1 MLIGPGCA
9 VLGTAMSEGV
19 CGNGGVQLDRN
30 AIGVSGLEWH
40 NLDYGASALVLT
52 YLDSESLCRSEA
64 VSKSFK
70 ESVGNAWT
78 VLAIEKGLVED
89 VVVVPPGTWNFHTLS
104 LCVASRYAKEV
115 ANMSDE
121 DMRSEGRLL
130 SVLHPSSDDYDFF
143 IRFSS
148 GGDALLSEGFFSPV
162 NMGRELVPMLD
173 QTFHLGDADL
183 SQWSAMEEFLN
194 QPWFPWTDEVDN
206 VLDEAVPED
215 LRITIISLH
224 RTTLQTSILFRKDE
238 FDNGKPR
245 TAFWAGR
252 FGTGRGILDLFTP
265 EEGNVFMSMHFK
277 LNSVRDVDL
286 NDWGNWEHLDS
297 RDACDYIVEN
307 LHDGF
312 TLCPTPDEAGT
323 DKKWVRCLQLHFEN
337 QGWNIELND
346 LVPDG

>member
-1 MLIGPGCA
+1 
-9 VLGTAMSEGV
+9 MSEGIG
-19 CGNGGVQLDRN
+19 GNGGVQLDEN
-30 AIGVSGLEWH
+30 VTGVSGVEWH

-89 VVVVPPGTWNFHTLS
+89 VVVVPPRTWNFHTLS
-104 LCVASRYAKEV
+104 LCLASRYAKEV

-162 NMGRELVPMLD
+162 NTGSELVPMLD

-183 SQWSAMEEFLN
+183 SQWSAMEEFLTN
-194 QPWFPWTDEVDN
+194 LGSPGLT
-206 VLDEAVPED
+206 
-215 LRITIISLH
+215 RSITFLT
-224 RTTLQTSILFRKDE
+224 RLC
-238 FDNGKPR
+238 PR
-245 TAFWAGR
+245 TS
-252 FGTGRGILDLFTP
+252 TSQLSLFTTRP
-265 EEGNVFMSMHFK
+265 CRPPSFSERM
-277 LNSVRDVDL
+277 NSTLESQGSRL
-286 NDWGNWEHLDS
+286 G
-297 RDACDYIVEN
+297 RDALEPAMALLIS
-307 LHDGF
+307 
-312 TLCPTPDEAGT
+312 LCPTRG
-323 DKKWVRCLQLHFEN
+323 LYS
-337 QGWNIELND
+337 
-346 LVPDG
+346 